1 MLSMK
6 NENQNLI
13 LLMKINPLPKTNVKL
28 RMIWRSFILT
38 SRIRISV
45 INFFSLLKVDVTT
58 VQPISA
64 YYSSDEEKDDEDIL
78 LYLPIAP
85 EVEDPED
92 GWNPSAELED
102 GASAGTKRS
111 SHQDQ
116 KENSSPK
123 KKRTKSYEISLA
135 NAPTDGT
142 LEWKPTRLF
151 YYLSGLCILI
161 VPQKSILL

>member
-1 MLSMK
+1 M
-6 NENQNLI
+6 
-13 LLMKINPLPKTNVKL
+13 
-28 RMIWRSFILT
+28 
-38 SRIRISV
+38 
-45 INFFSLLKVDVTT
+45 DVTT

-85 EVEDPED
+85 EVEEPED

-102 GASAGTKRS
+102 GTTSGTKRS

-135 NAPTDGT
+135 NAPTDGN
-142 LEWKPTRLF
+142 LSNNSRNAPVSHFSFVLF
-151 YYLSGLCILI
+151 FFFFSPDRGSPIGE
-161 VPQKSILL
+161 

>member
-1 MLSMK
+1 M
-6 NENQNLI
+6 
-13 LLMKINPLPKTNVKL
+13 
-28 RMIWRSFILT
+28 
-38 SRIRISV
+38 
-45 INFFSLLKVDVTT
+45 DVTT

-85 EVEDPED
+85 EVEEPED

-102 GASAGTKRS
+102 GTTSGTKRS

-135 NAPTDGT
+135 NAPTDGN
-142 LEWKPTRLF
+142 
-151 YYLSGLCILI
+151 LSNNSRNAPVSHFSFVFFFLT
-161 VPQKSILL
+161 